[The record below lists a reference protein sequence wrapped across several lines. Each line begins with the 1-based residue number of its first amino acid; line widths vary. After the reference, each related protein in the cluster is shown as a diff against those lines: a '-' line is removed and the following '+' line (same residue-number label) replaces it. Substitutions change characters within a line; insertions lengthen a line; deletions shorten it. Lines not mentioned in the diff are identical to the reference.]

1 MTASIRIN
9 GSSGPLQV
17 TPGTPCVLSNFSNVG
32 VLGWQWVLADK
43 PVGSTAV
50 LTGATSATASF
61 TPDIPGTYLVRLTTY
76 SDAGRTV
83 ADAASSAA
91 AYIRFTSAPYWRLP
105 AAGETS
111 EVDASRG
118 WAAELLSI
126 LKDLQSGG
134 GGGGGGATPE
144 VIQYVDGAP
153 GTVVVGSTTTLVVVR
168 TIDPADITFTLPAP
182 TAGRRVTIKQAGV
195 SAGRAL
201 YVAPHSTETVEQIDG
216 PSTFLRGSQ
225 LAYGFAWTFQ
235 YDADDTIWRLVWS
248 TESGLAFDAFTTLAG
263 QAYVAIP
270 PTDGQIPVFD
280 GAFVEWKFQD
290 NIPKDG
296 SVSLAK
302 LADLS
307 VQSVVAAAASV
318 AATVDHVTVDTQA
331 AGGNVAL
338 TVADRK
344 QHLLITKVSTTL
356 QSISITPPV
365 TVQLHGRTAG
375 TSVILPYSIRT
386 DRPSWIIWR
395 ETATKWWILPALAN
409 GSRWATVATPADLPN
424 VSGSAT
430 QSTDLAYGDTCVT
443 TSAGPYIC
451 SLATP
456 GAAVWVPMAVL
467 AGQLGQTSNLP
478 DVRGIRE
485 TSGPTLL
492 TIGAVGDGQALVRS
506 GTTVVGGATAPSGTM
521 VKPNLRLAGC
531 SPIAAPASSTYR
543 DIAWSPSLGL
553 FCAVGSAGVI
563 VTSPDGVTW
572 TARTSGTSYNLV
584 GVCWAAGLGLFVAC
598 GNDSGG
604 FNAEIRTSPDGIT
617 WTQRYAAANP
627 PALNG
632 VATNAAGTTVIAFGT
647 AGLILSSTNGTSWTS
662 RTSQF
667 STDIILQATWNGSLF
682 VAVGGSGKIST
693 SPDGITWTAR
703 TSGTVNGLIGVAA
716 NPATG
721 RTVATGGTGTVITSA
736 DGITWGTGNVL
747 QSLGSGNI
755 IQIGFGDGA
764 FIVGPLG
771 SGTACWA
778 SPDGINW
785 SIRPCNT
792 GANFGTAQ
800 PTRGAVFGNGRYVW
814 PAASVFVSSDVAT

>member
-43 PVGSTAV
+43 PAGSTAV
-50 LTGATSATASF
+50 LTGATAATASF
-61 TPDIPGTYLVRLTTY
+61 TPDLPGTYLVRLTTY

-126 LKDLQSGG
+126 LKDVQA
-134 GGGGGGATPE
+134 GGGGGGAAPE

-153 GTVVVGSTTTLVVVR
+153 GTVAVGSTTTLVVVR
-168 TIDPADITFTLPAP
+168 TIDPTDITFTLPAP
-182 TAGRRVTIKQAGV
+182 SAGRRVTFKQAGV

-201 YVAPHSTETVEQIDG
+201 YVAPHGAETVEQIDG

-225 LAYGFAWTFQ
+225 LAYGLAWTFQ
-235 YDADDTIWRLVWS
+235 YDATDAIWRLVWS

-280 GAFVEWKFQD
+280 ADFVEWKFQD

-307 VQSVVAAAASV
+307 VQSVVAAAAAV

-344 QHLLITKVSTTL
+344 QPLLITKVSTTL
-356 QSISITPPV
+356 QSISITPPG

-395 ETATKWWILPALAN
+395 ESATKWWILPALAN
-409 GSRWATVATPADLPN
+409 GSRWATVATPSDLPN

-492 TIGAVGDGQALVRS
+492 TIGSIADGQVLVRAGS
-506 GTTVVGGATAPSGTM
+506 TIIGATPSAGPQGTM
-521 VKPNLRLAGC
+521 VKPNLRLAGI
-531 SPIAAPASSTYR
+531 SPVPVTGTYR

-563 VTSPDGVTW
+563 VTSPDGITW
-572 TARTSGTSYNLV
+572 TPRTSGTVYNLV

-617 WTQRYAAANP
+617 WTQRYTAANP

-647 AGLILSSTNGTSWTS
+647 TGLMLSSTNGTSWTS
-662 RTSQF
+662 RTSGF
-667 STDIILQATWNGSLF
+667 GTDIILQATWNGTLF

-703 TSGTVNGLIGVAA
+703 TSGTASVLYGVTA

-721 RTVATGGTGTVITSA
+721 RCVAIGATGTVLTSA
-736 DGITWGTGNVL
+736 DGITWTTPNYLQNV
-747 QSLGSGNI
+747 GSGNL
-755 IQIGFGDGA
+755 IQIGFGDGV
-764 FIVGPLG
+764 FIVGPFS
-771 SGTACWA
+771 SGTTCWA
-778 SPDGINW
+778 SPDGVNW
-785 SIRPCNT
+785 SLRPCNT
-792 GANFGTAQ
+792 GANFGTGQ

-814 PAASVFVSSDVAT
+814 PAANVIVASDVAT